1 MKQQDLEPQDWQES
15 HSPTVQTEVVISH
28 SPRRVTAGPR
38 RRTAEDRLW
47 NGFTADETR
56 AAEELCRIW
65 AYLTHGL
72 TAKAQKYERTDPAR
86 DDARDIAIHLVQV
99 HRRWRLSTRA
109 AEQSV
114 CQAVLF
120 DGMGIAEAAKAYR
133 KAAGWPRLAIGNCL
147 GRWIELRGWA

>member
-1 MKQQDLEPQDWQES
+1 MACIAVTGCKPHASSWS
-15 HSPTVQTEVVISH
+15 WASISQN
-28 SPRRVTAGPR
+28 SRGMNGPR
-38 RRTAEDRLW
+38 LSSKSIPYPLSSRRRRR
-47 NGFTADETR
+47 R

-133 KAAGWPRLAIGNCL
+133 KAAGWPRMAIGNCL